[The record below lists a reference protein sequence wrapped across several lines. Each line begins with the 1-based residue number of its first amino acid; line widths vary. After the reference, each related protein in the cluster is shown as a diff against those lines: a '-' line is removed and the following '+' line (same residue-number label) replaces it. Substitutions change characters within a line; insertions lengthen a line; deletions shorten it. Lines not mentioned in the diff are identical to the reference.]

1 MKAEDKGGKTCGRS
15 CARKIM
21 HLQLSAGKYA
31 LCAWHGKQVTGS
43 ETCKVNL
50 KSADNSEKDT
60 PAVGP
65 HALTWC
71 KVRKKQGN
79 C

>member
-1 MKAEDKGGKTCGRS
+1 
-15 CARKIM
+15 M
-21 HLQLSAGKYA
+21 HLHLSA
-31 LCAWHGKQVTGS
+31 GKQVTGS

-65 HALTWC
+65 HSLTWC